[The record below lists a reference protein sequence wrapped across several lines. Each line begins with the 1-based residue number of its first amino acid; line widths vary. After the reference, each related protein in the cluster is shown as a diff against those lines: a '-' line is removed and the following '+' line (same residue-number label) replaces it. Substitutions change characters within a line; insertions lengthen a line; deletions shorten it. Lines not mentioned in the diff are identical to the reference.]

1 MTTEIL
7 EDAGSRMMNAVQ
19 ALDRDLATVRTG
31 RANPALVDGL
41 LVAYEGATYPLN
53 QLAQISV
60 QDARLLVIQPW
71 DPNSIPDV
79 EKAIQASD
87 LGITPNN
94 DGKVIR
100 LAIPPLTE
108 ERRRELV
115 RVVRKRVEDAKV
127 AARNVRRDA
136 QERIRKIERD
146 SEISQDQARRSQQ
159 ELQDHTDRTVSEIDE
174 ASRRKEEEVMAV

>member
-7 EDAGSRMMNAVQ
+7 QDAGSRMTMAVE
-19 ALDRDLATVRTG
+19 ALERDLAAVRTG
-31 RANPALVDGL
+31 RANPALVNGL
-41 LVAYEGATYPLN
+41 LVEYEGATYPLN

-60 QDARLLVIQPW
+60 QDSRLLVIQPW
-71 DPNSIPDV
+71 DPGSIPNV

-94 DGKVIR
+94 DGKLIR

-108 ERRRELV
+108 ERRRDLV

-127 AARNVRRDA
+127 SARNVRRDA
-136 QERIRKIERD
+136 QERIRRIERD
-146 SEISQDQARRSQQ
+146 SEISQDDARRAQQ
-159 ELQDHTDRTVSEIDE
+159 ELQDQTDRTVSEIDE
-174 ASRRKEEEVMAV
+174 ASKRKEEEVMAV